1 MTTIEKPNYV
11 DADRVV
17 DRASDISIDIPWP
30 KAPHGLIAVIKS
42 WI

>member
-17 DRASDISIDIPWP
+17 DRASDISIDIP
-30 KAPHGLIAVIKS
+30 
-42 WI
+42 